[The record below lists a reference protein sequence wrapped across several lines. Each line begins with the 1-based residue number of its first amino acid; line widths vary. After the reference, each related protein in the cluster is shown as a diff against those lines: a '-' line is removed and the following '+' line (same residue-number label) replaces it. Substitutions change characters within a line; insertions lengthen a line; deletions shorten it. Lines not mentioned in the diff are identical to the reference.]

1 MNDVAVRLEH
11 VDLLDG
17 LDRLGVELLKR
28 LLELLV
34 VGAGPGGGALDL
46 SPGVPLP
53 LRRALAIRCSV
64 GIGSGLLDSGGA
76 HRTLINHVSFAIY
89 AMRPAMASPTH
100 QCGLPGRAS

>member
-34 VGAGPGGGALDL
+34 VGAGPGGSALDL
-46 SPGVPLP
+46 SPGGS
-53 LRRALAIRCSV
+53 LATAQGVSNQMLGGDRFGVV
-64 GIGSGLLDSGGA
+64 GFGGC
-76 HRTLINHVSFAIY
+76 
-89 AMRPAMASPTH
+89 ASYPD
-100 QCGLPGRAS
+100 